1 MRVPADNGASWQH
14 VSHPTVT
21 TSPWRLFYRAS
32 VLRAPLSRLLIN
44 LILAIASYPTTFRYP
59 NLTSMDRVEWLGILN
74 ALVDM
79 PDLTSP
85 ACLRKAIQ
93 VLQGMVSIEPAFIG
107 KYELHSTFFTS
118 MAYAY
123 GAATCPRAPVWRGL
137 AVSRRAEFHYQ
148 VRLKAALIKRISMAV
163 GKPHLTRLY
172 PT

>member
-1 MRVPADNGASWQH
+1 
-14 VSHPTVT
+14 
-21 TSPWRLFYRAS
+21 
-32 VLRAPLSRLLIN
+32 
-44 LILAIASYPTTFRYP
+44 
-59 NLTSMDRVEWLGILN
+59 MDRVEWLGVLN

-93 VLQGMVSIEPAFIG
+93 VLQGMVSMEPAFIG

-148 VRLKAALIKRISMAV
+148 VSSALINKYLWRMKRLSLN
-163 GKPHLTRLY
+163 PSLSHSN
-172 PT
+172 P